1 MATYS
6 IYVKGEDVA
15 FVRDGFAWGA
25 FVVSA
30 VLLAPAPH
38 VMWGLAASLL
48 VGMFARDAKRWSLTQ
63 RGYAEADLV
72 AAGSLEEAELKY
84 FATPVA
90 RQSTPQSHD
99 ALGLFGT
106 S

>member
-15 FVRDGFAWGA
+15 LVRDGFAWGA
-25 FVVSA
+25 FVVAA
-30 VLLAPAPH
+30 VLLASVHH
-38 VMWGLAASLL
+38 VMVGMAASLL
-48 VGMFARDAKRWSLTQ
+48 VGMFARDAKRWSLAQ
-63 RGYAEADLV
+63 RGYAEVDLV

-84 FATPVA
+84 FATPLA
-90 RQSTPQSHD
+90 RQSTPISHD
-99 ALGLFGT
+99 TLGLFGT